1 MEQGL
6 GSNLDH
12 PQSEFSAPCEAQV
25 IHFIDNVSQDMD
37 RGEMLNDQRKNRQS
51 ESR

>member
-12 PQSEFSAPCEAQV
+12 PQSEFSAPREAQV
-25 IHFIDNVSQDMD
+25 IHFIDNVSQDMNG
-37 RGEMLNDQRKNRQS
+37 GEMLYDQRQNG
-51 ESR
+51 EV